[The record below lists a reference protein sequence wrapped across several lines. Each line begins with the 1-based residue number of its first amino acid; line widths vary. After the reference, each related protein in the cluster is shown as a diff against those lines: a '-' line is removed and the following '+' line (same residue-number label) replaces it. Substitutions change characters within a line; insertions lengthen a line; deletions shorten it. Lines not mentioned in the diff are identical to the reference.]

1 MTSHNHLPP
10 LHSPPPNLTLRYTF
24 DSTTPPAD
32 ISTAFFNITEIPH
45 VRCFYSGKKI
55 IVRLADNEDYT
66 NHTNITN
73 TRKRVNNGFHLVGI
87 RASPDCQNHHGL
99 RVCQTLHSQP
109 TQRLAKT

>member
-32 ISTAFFNITEIPH
+32 ISIAFFNITEIPH
-45 VRCFYSGKKI
+45 VRYFYSGKKI
-55 IVRLADNEDYT
+55 IVRLADIEDYT

-73 TRKRVNNGFHLVGI
+73 TRKLMNNGFHLVESVQARMPEPSWPSGSVKLST
-87 RASPDCQNHHGL
+87 ANQHK
-99 RVCQTLHSQP
+99 
-109 TQRLAKT
+109 RLFKT